1 MERREEPRE
10 RGKQGGGVVVVV
22 VRQREAGQGEAKTSV
37 TKDREGEVGW
47 EPRAPVGDRAAGQGS
62 LGEEDQGGTGRG

>member
-1 MERREEPRE
+1 M
-10 RGKQGGGVVVVV
+10 VVV